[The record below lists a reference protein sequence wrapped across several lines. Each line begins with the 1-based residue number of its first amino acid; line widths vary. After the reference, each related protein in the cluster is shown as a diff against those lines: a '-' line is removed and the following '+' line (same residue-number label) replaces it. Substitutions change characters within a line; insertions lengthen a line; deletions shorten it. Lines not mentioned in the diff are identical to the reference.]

1 MVGIV
6 MNARIQTQNEKE
18 FRDLIHRMG
27 TPNRAVDIKRT
38 IENRAPKGEK
48 IHHFDK
54 EHKQCCNWFLS
65 LVCF

>member
-18 FRDLIHRMG
+18 FRELIHRMG
-27 TPNRAVDIKRT
+27 TPNREVDIKRT

-48 IHHFDK
+48 IHHVDDK
-54 EHKQCCNWFLS
+54 GNKQC
-65 LVCF
+65 